1 MFDISAADIF
11 KGVFL
16 PLLTLFIA
24 IVKTPFRIR
33 QENHGK
39 LRALIESVEANKGEC
54 IQLLLFR
61 DYMRSKSANLFE
73 LRQLLM
79 LPDAIQALEFY
90 RFTHSQQQILRV
102 TPNGFILKAY
112 ADSAFKR
119 LLLSCWYFVKYLF
132 FVTLLVLLPALAQWG
147 MQQLGVMITPSAV
160 TFLPGAKIVNYGQ
173 LIFPVLVFAMT
184 MGWLLYMTFKQLS
197 QAGNIGSETRF
208 FRYYQQALETCKAR
222 ELLKQLRE
230 FLDATSG

>member
-1 MFDISAADIF
+1 MFDISAADIL

-16 PLLTLFIA
+16 PLITLFIA

-39 LRALIESVEANKGEC
+39 LRALIEAVESNKGER

-61 DYMRSKSANLFE
+61 DYMRSKNASLLE
-73 LRQLLM
+73 LQQLLA
-79 LPDAIQALEFY
+79 LPDAIRALELY

-102 TPNGFILKAY
+102 TPNGFMLSPR
-112 ADSAFKR
+112 ADNGFKR
-119 LLLSCWYFVKYLF
+119 FLLSCRYFVQYLF
-132 FVTLLVLLPALAQWG
+132 FVSLLVLLPALAQLG
-147 MQQLGVMITPSAV
+147 MQRLGVIITPSSV
-160 TFLPGAKIVNYGQ
+160 SFLPGAKIANYGQ
-173 LIFPVLVFAMT
+173 LLFPVLLFLMT

-197 QAGNIGSETRF
+197 QAGNTGAETRF
-208 FRYYQQALETCKAR
+208 FRYYQQALKASKAR

-230 FLDATSG
+230 FLGTAAG